1 MFWSKFKVDK
11 KNTSPADKGASEPI
25 GSTTTEVV
33 PSPVIPQEVAPAN
46 PAPEVNPEVVVVSSP
61 SVAAPTELEKG
72 SSSTSV
78 DTLDLE
84 SSSKYDE
91 KCKKRESKM
100 AEAVPGNEPPYEGP
114 TIPSQPAVL
123 EERPESSPT
132 PPPVP
137 KVDAPIPEPM
147 VVEPTLTQEVEP
159 MQVDTPE
166 VEVPGLA
173 EASTVPA
180 TLPQDPPPPAP
191 TPVVTDP
198 PSEAL
203 IAEFNKLTD
212 RKLLAP
218 MFARLEKMDQV
229 EFDGK
234 VRQVKEH
241 PSLPQFEAYVCSIG
255 CPGYKFG
262 SDDLTHEI
270 AVFTQW
276 CRAESNIKNSVVET
290 PPEPVAPPTP
300 RVSALQSVLTRAT
313 TVDLAPSPPAEQRS
327 VSFAETPA
335 VAASTP
341 APVISSVFAVRI
353 FSCPNFICYQVD
365 PSVAPKA
372 SEGAKSQ
379 IMRNKKAKWH
389 RSMRSSLS
397 ENYT

>member
-1 MFWSKFKVDK
+1 MDFDVDNISQKNILKEPVIPVATPSRALAMFWSKFKVDK

-61 SVAAPTELEKG
+61 SVAAPTELDKG

-91 KCKKRESKM
+91 KCKKREAKM
-100 AEAVPGNEPPYEGP
+100 AEAVPGNELPYEGP

-123 EERPESSPT
+123 EELPT
-132 PPPVP
+132 EAPLTVPTEPVPTP
-137 KVDAPIPEPM
+137 KVDAPTAEPM
-147 VVEPTLTQEVEP
+147 AVEPAPTQEVEP

-166 VEVPGLA
+166 VEASGLA
-173 EASTVPA
+173 EAPTVPA
-180 TLPQDPPPPAP
+180 TLPGVEPTPPSGP

-203 IAEFNKLTD
+203 ITEFNKLTSRD
-212 RKLLAP
+212 LLEP
-218 MFARLEKMDQV
+218 MFVRLEKMDQV
-229 EFDGK
+229 EFDRK

-241 PSLPQFEAYVCSIG
+241 PSLPQFEAYVASIG

-262 SDDLTHEI
+262 SDDVIHEI

-276 CRAESNIKNSVVET
+276 C
-290 PPEPVAPPTP
+290 
-300 RVSALQSVLTRAT
+300 
-313 TVDLAPSPPAEQRS
+313 
-327 VSFAETPA
+327 
-335 VAASTP
+335 
-341 APVISSVFAVRI
+341 
-353 FSCPNFICYQVD
+353 
-365 PSVAPKA
+365 
-372 SEGAKSQ
+372 
-379 IMRNKKAKWH
+379 
-389 RSMRSSLS
+389 
-397 ENYT
+397 